1 MKKFLSIC
9 LISIMVVLVM
19 YILELCGNYNFLSF
33 EVGMIVGYITV
44 ILGYSIKD

>member
-44 ILGYSIKD
+44 ILGYSLKD

>member
-1 MKKFLSIC
+1 
-9 LISIMVVLVM
+9 M

>member
-44 ILGYSIKD
+44 ILGCSTKD